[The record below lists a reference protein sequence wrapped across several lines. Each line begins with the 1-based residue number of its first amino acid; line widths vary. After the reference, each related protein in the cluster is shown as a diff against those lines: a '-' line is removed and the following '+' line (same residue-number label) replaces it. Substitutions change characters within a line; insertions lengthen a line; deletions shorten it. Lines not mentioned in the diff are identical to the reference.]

1 MDSQVQNSVDLQ
13 AHISTLPRWCEEV
26 SSVAGW
32 GLLMHPDFYCTAR
45 QRRLY
50 S

>member
-13 AHISTLPRWCEEV
+13 AHIASLPRGCEEV
-26 SSVAGW
+26 SNVAGR
-32 GLLMHPDFYCTAR
+32 GLLMHPDYHSMAR
-45 QRRLY
+45 QRRLH